1 MATQA
6 LRLSRGEALRFPA
19 GARCV
24 AYVRV
29 STDRQAGETKVSPE
43 TQLARC
49 RTLAVERGYTVDHT
63 LEDHESGAHLE
74 RLDRLVAACQAH
86 RLPPGGRGLIVVYD
100 TSRWGRFER
109 PGVAQMFREQLHRAG
124 WDVAIGD
131 APDTGNEAANLFAS
145 AGQDIASSELPEET
159 STDRHRQHA
168 SSGGAGILAG
178 EGTLRL
184 RRRGG

>member
-131 APDTGNEAANLFAS
+131 APDTGNEAANLFVS